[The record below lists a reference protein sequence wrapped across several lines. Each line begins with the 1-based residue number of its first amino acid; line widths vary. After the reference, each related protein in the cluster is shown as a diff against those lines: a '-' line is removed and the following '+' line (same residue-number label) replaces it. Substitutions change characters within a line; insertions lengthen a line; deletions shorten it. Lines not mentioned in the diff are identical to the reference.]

1 MTRFG
6 NHGLDKEI
14 NINLGRHVK
23 GQIRGTVD
31 TKYADLEKLLSS
43 NLGEKL
49 KEVCDI
55 QSKPAI
61 PPRPHSK
68 SHQRS
73 VHTSLHQYSTLQH
86 STVDEAA
93 DISI

>member
-1 MTRFG
+1 MTRLG
-6 NHGLDKEI
+6 GHGLDKEI

-23 GQIRGTVD
+23 GEIRGGVD

-43 NLGEKL
+43 NLGDKL

-68 SHQRS
+68 NAHQRS
-73 VHTSLHQYSTLQH
+73 VQTSLNQYSTLQQ
-86 STVDEAA
+86 STVD
-93 DISI
+93 D